1 MSNCLIKVPLWCDT
15 YLIHFFKLWS
25 DRLIIEYKCICIC
38 LQLEHDKYMY
48 INVWL
53 NHISSSIP
61 TFICIIMFLTTK
73 YLIYI
78 FFSVLSYMV
87 VILIFFSLF
96 WSTFCQKYSVHGHLK
111 NYIWAVSMFDSIYL
125 TRCILHW
132 LHFIVIVLRYWYM
145 YIILCYAFEYKVQI
159 LSKTLIDV
167 YAKAKEYL
175 LIIICK

>member
-1 MSNCLIKVPLWCDT
+1 MNINAYVYAYNWNMINTCTLMFGWTIFHLQSQLLFALLCFWQPNTDCFSSNLYLLFCSVIYGCD
-15 YLIHFFKLWS
+15 
-25 DRLIIEYKCICIC
+25 
-38 LQLEHDKYMY
+38 
-48 INVWL
+48 L
-53 NHISSSIP
+53 N
-61 TFICIIMFLTTK
+61 
-73 YLIYI
+73 Y
-78 FFSVLSYMV
+78 
-87 VILIFFSLF
+87 FSLF

>member
-1 MSNCLIKVPLWCDT
+1 MVEPYFIFNPNF
-15 YLIHFFKLWS
+15 YLHYYVFDNQIQIVL
-25 DRLIIEYKCICIC
+25 
-38 LQLEHDKYMY
+38 
-48 INVWL
+48 V
-53 NHISSSIP
+53 
-61 TFICIIMFLTTK
+61 
-73 YLIYI
+73 LIYI

-132 LHFIVIVLRYWYM
+132 LHFIVIVLWYWYM

-175 LIIICK
+175 FIIICK